1 MSTLQEA
8 FPLLYCSLVMSVSID
23 YELLNDVLYVEL
35 LKYDSK
41 DDNKMTYQLYLLKNT
56 NTQE

>member
-1 MSTLQEA
+1 
-8 FPLLYCSLVMSVSID
+8 MSVSID